1 MSNDN
6 NFYLD
11 LNTCSSW
18 NNGNINV
25 FTGKYDFDLGN
36 ILDKNLWTIQEI
48 IKSYPQFATNFYN
61 RQFYLDNTK
70 LDGISTKELIAKVE
84 PKMEG
89 NGFTFANK
97 NNSQITDIKI
107 YVYSNIAFDNK
118 NGGFIY
124 FNHKCKI
131 IMINCVAFNNYI
143 NYKLSYT
150 FVRWRNNFGW
160 LSTDSEQLNKLDT
173 LTPSNSDKINKMV
186 YSTRDNIVKSIS
198 QNIFPFSYY
207 YFSLFS
213 YIENY
218 DDSFI
223 N

>member
-1 MSNDN
+1 MSNN
-6 NFYLD
+6 NSIDLD

-70 LDGISTKELIAKVE
+70 LDGISTKEWIAKVE

-89 NGFTFANK
+89 NGFTFGNK

-107 YVYSNIAFDNK
+107 NVFSNVAFDNK

-131 IMINCVAFNNYI
+131 IMGDCVAFNNYI
-143 NYKLSYT
+143 NYKLSYI
-150 FVRWRNNFGW
+150 FVKWRNNWSW
-160 LSTDSEQLNKLDT
+160 LSTDSEQLT
-173 LTPSNSDKINKMV
+173 LTPNNSDKINKIA

-198 QNIFPFSYY
+198 QNIFPFSYNY
-207 YFSLFS
+207 NSLIS
-213 YIENY
+213 SIELW
-218 DDSFI
+218 
-223 N
+223 